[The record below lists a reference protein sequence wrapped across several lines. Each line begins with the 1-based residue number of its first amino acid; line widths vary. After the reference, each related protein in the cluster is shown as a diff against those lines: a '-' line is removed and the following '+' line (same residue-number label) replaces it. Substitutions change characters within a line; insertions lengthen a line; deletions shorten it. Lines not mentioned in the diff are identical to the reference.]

1 MYSTRLRFYRK
12 YASSGEGFLNALVV
26 VKVHLDTGTDID
38 IVKIFGMSSWRSTNT
53 VTRQSQKL

>member
-26 VKVHLDTGTDID
+26 VKVLLDTDID